1 MAAMDDDARFMKA
14 ALAEARRA
22 AAEDEVP
29 VGAVLVKD
37 GAIVARDRNR
47 RERLHDPTAHA
58 EMLAI
63 TSAAAELET
72 WRLEGCTLYVTL
84 EPCAM
89 CAGAVVLA
97 RVPRVVYGATDPK
110 AGAAG
115 SVLEVLRHPKLNH
128 RAEVTGGVLA
138 EECGAVLAEFFAG
151 KRAAAPD
158 GAAASRPPAQFL
170 AGAAGTAKTSRPTS
184 PRDHESRPRGAFFLK
199 TEIAEG

>member
-22 AAEDEVP
+22 AVEDEVP

-37 GAIVARDRNR
+37 GGIIARDRNR

-97 RVPRVVYGATDPK
+97 RIPRVVYGATDEK

-128 RAEVTGGVLA
+128 RAEVTAGVLA
-138 EECGAVLAEFFAG
+138 EECGAILAEFFAG
-151 KRAAAPD
+151 KRAAAK
-158 GAAASRPPAQFL
+158 GRP
-170 AGAAGTAKTSRPTS
+170 AAGSG
-184 PRDHESRPRGAFFLK
+184 D
-199 TEIAEG
+199 